1 MRTVQQVQ
9 TGQKLSQTNHQQ
21 GRVAAILQSLSQGRQ
36 LRQTMTNPYTILI
49 MGMCL
54 GFAIGFFVALV
65 TIK

>member
-1 MRTVQQVQ
+1 MRTVRQVQ

-65 TIK
+65 LME